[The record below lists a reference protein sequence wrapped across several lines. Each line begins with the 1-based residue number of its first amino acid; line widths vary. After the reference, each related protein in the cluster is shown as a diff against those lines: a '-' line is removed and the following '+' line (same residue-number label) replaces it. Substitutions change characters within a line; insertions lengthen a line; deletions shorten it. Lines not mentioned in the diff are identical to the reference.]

1 MTGLRR
7 RLTGVALALLASAS
21 PLVAAALPA
30 GVPGGPTSAAAA
42 ATAVRPAAG
51 PAPAAPAA
59 PLVAVQ
65 IDSVS
70 PTVLEPGQ
78 DLTVTATLTNQTG
91 KQLDGVFADLRLNR
105 FRPAS
110 RADLEGW
117 VTGSSGAVGTWVVN
131 TGSLSIPPGG
141 QTTVTLTLPAS
152 GVRLSTLAG
161 SWGPRGLAVEAVMD
175 GSRVGI
181 QRTFLLWM
189 FDQVVPQV
197 QVGLLAPVTGT
208 AGDLAALTQAT
219 GQGGRLAA
227 LGALAQAEPDVEMA
241 ADPALLAAATADGG
255 GAKAW
260 AQQLTA
266 ALARRDTF
274 ALPWGDLDLGAVAHA
289 GRPELLSAAMALSA
303 SSDLARINARTDVVW
318 APDGT
323 LDRPT
328 VDAAAA
334 AGARAIVVGPTT
346 LQSDEGAATAPVALD
361 TGHGSLAALVP
372 DGVLTDLF
380 TAPDEVQAG
389 ATTATTV
396 QRMLAELAVLA
407 HDGSTRPH
415 DVLIAPGRTWTPDPV
430 LVGALMD
437 ALRSSPWS
445 RIVPVSALLGAE
457 GEGTPRAALAASA
470 VDPGELAPG
479 EVRAL
484 ADSRDA
490 TIAFAHAIGDGGTLT
505 AGLDETVLAPLSVA
519 WRADPTGREALVQK
533 ALAATTAARTGLSLR
548 RPPSLN
554 VISSAAPV
562 RFVVHNALKVPA
574 TVSVAVA
581 PHKACL
587 QPARSGTVTAEPG
600 TDTSVVVNLTAI
612 ANCDVQV
619 DARLVGQDGTTVS
632 SSVGFSARV
641 APTIE
646 NVGTVVIGALLAL
659 GLVLGIVRTVRRGQS
674 ARRGDRHVPD
684 ATPAPPVLGGPI
696 PSGDPALSTGATDP
710 AAPPDATA
718 RPDTPAPTDHR
729 APTDAPA
736 AHDDEA

>member
-7 RLTGVALALLASAS
+7 RLTAVAVALLASAS
-21 PLVAAALPA
+21 PLVTAALPA
-30 GVPGGPTSAAAA
+30 GLPGGPTSAAAA
-42 ATAVRPAAG
+42 VDSTGAR
-51 PAPAAPAA
+51 APAAPAA
-59 PLVAVQ
+59 PIVAVQ

-78 DLTVTATLTNQTG
+78 DLTVTATLTNQTA

-105 FRPAS
+105 FRPVS
-110 RADLEGW
+110 RDDLDGW

-152 GVRLSTLAG
+152 GVKLSTLAG
-161 SWGPRGLAVEAVMD
+161 SWGPRGLAVEAVM
-175 GSRVGI
+175 GGARVGI

-189 FDQVVPQV
+189 LDQVVPQV

-208 AGDLAALTQAT
+208 SGDLAALSQGT

-241 ADPALLAAATADGG
+241 VDPALLAAATADGG

-260 AQQLTA
+260 SQQLTA

-303 SSDLARINARTDVVW
+303 SSDLSGINARTDVVW
-318 APDGT
+318 APDGA
-323 LDRPT
+323 LDQPT
-328 VDAAAA
+328 VDAAA

-346 LQSDEGAATAPVALD
+346 LQPRSGAATAPVALE
-361 TGHGSLAALVP
+361 TGHGSVAALVP
-372 DGVLTDLF
+372 DGVLTNLF
-380 TAPDEVQAG
+380 TAPGDVEAG

-396 QRMLAELAVLA
+396 QRLLAELAVLA

-415 DVLIAPGRTWTPDPV
+415 DVLIAPGRSWTPDPV

-457 GEGTPRAALAASA
+457 DEGTPRAALAANA
-470 VDPGELAPG
+470 VEPGELAPG

-505 AGLDETVLAPLSVA
+505 AGLDQTVLAPLSVA

-533 ALAATTAARTGLSLR
+533 ALAATTAARTGLSLSG
-548 RPPSLN
+548 PPSLN
-554 VISSAAPV
+554 VISSDAPV

-587 QPARSGTVTAEPG
+587 QPVHSGSVTAEPG
-600 TDTSVVVNLTAI
+600 TDTQVVINLTAI

-619 DARLVGQDGTTVS
+619 DARLVGQGGTTVS
-632 SSVGFSARV
+632 TTVSFSARV

-646 NVGTVVIGALLAL
+646 NVFTVVVGALLAL

-674 ARRGDRHVPD
+674 ARRGARHVPD
-684 ATPAPPVLGGPI
+684 ATPPPPVLGGPV
-696 PSGDPALSTGATDP
+696 PAGDPGGPDDAGAPTDP
-710 AAPPDATA
+710 ATPPATPPA
-718 RPDTPAPTDHR
+718 AAAPTDDT
-729 APTDAPA
+729 APSDAPV
-736 AHDDEA
+736 AHDDGA

>member
-42 ATAVRPAAG
+42 TAAGQPAAAR
-51 PAPAAPAA
+51 APAAPAA
-59 PLVAVQ
+59 PMVAVQ

-78 DLTVTATLTNQTG
+78 DLTVTATLTNQTA

-105 FRPAS
+105 FRPVS
-110 RADLEGW
+110 RDDLEGW

-152 GVRLSTLAG
+152 GVKLSTLAG
-161 SWGPRGLAVEAVMD
+161 SWGPRGLAVEAVMG
-175 GSRVGI
+175 GSQVGI

-189 FDQVVPQV
+189 LDQVVPQV
-197 QVGLLAPVTGT
+197 QVGLMAPVTGT
-208 AGDLAALTQAT
+208 SGDLAALTQAT

-241 ADPALLAAATADGG
+241 VDPALLATATADGG

-274 ALPWGDLDLGAVAHA
+274 ALPWGDLDLSAVAHA

-303 SSDLARINARTDVVW
+303 SSDLAGINARNDVVW
-318 APDGT
+318 APDGA
-323 LDRPT
+323 LDQPT

-346 LQSDEGAATAPVALD
+346 LQPDKGAATAPVALE
-361 TGHGSLAALVP
+361 TAHGSVAALVP

-380 TAPDEVQAG
+380 AAPDDVEAG

-396 QRMLAELAVLA
+396 QRLLAELAVLA
-407 HDGSTRPH
+407 HDGSTRQH
-415 DVLIAPGRTWTPDPV
+415 DVLIAPGRSWTPDPA
-430 LVGALMD
+430 LVSALMD

-457 GEGTPRAALAASA
+457 DEGTPRAALAARA

-505 AGLDETVLAPLSVA
+505 AGLDQTVLAPLSVA

-533 ALAATTAARTGLSLR
+533 ALATTTAARTGLSLSG
-548 RPPSLN
+548 PPSLN
-554 VISSAAPV
+554 VISADAPV

-587 QPARSGTVTAEPG
+587 QPVRSDTITADPG
-600 TDTSVVVNLTAI
+600 TDTPVVVHLTAI

-632 SSVGFSARV
+632 STVGFSARV

-684 ATPAPPVLGGPI
+684 ATPPPPVLGGPM
-696 PSGDPALSTGATDP
+696 PADGPAAPTDA
-710 AAPPDATA
+710 AAPPDGTA
-718 RPDTPAPTDHR
+718 PPDTPAPADP
-729 APTDAPA
+729 ADAAA
-736 AHDDEA
+736 AHDDDA